1 MSFFDKGTKGR
12 VKKPLFMALYSG
24 PGLGKT
30 DFGASFPSPYFFDF
44 EESTHNIDVQRHRPL
59 SFDEIMDDLT
69 EIRDLDEKPSFKS
82 LIFDTIDE
90 LERLIH
96 KQVAFDKDKAS
107 IDDIGWQK
115 GFGMAVN
122 KWADFISLCR
132 EIRDK
137 HQIHFCFLAH
147 SFDMTTTNIENGL
160 TYSRYSM
167 ALHKKASNYIFGQV
181 EMVLFAKKDIALK
194 QVDDKTVAKDLDKR
208 ILYTNLSALYDA
220 KNRIGLPAQ
229 LPMPQKK
236 GFDILWSA
244 YLTAFNE
251 TPETLYK
258 KCMDEIKG
266 VQKEE
271 LKKQMTDY
279 VEANKKDLSILRS
292 TLQRIITS
300 KKDEQNKSKEKK

>member
-1 MSFFDKGTKGR
+1 MSFFKKGSKGR

-44 EESTHNIDVQRHRPL
+44 EESTHSIDVERHRPL
-59 SFDEIMDDLT
+59 SFEEIMDDLA
-69 EIRDLDEKPSFKS
+69 EIRDCEDKLSFKS
-82 LIFDTIDE
+82 IIFDTIDE

-96 KQVAFDKDKAS
+96 KQVAFDKEKAS

-115 GFGMAVN
+115 GFGLAVN
-122 KWADFISLCR
+122 KWADLISICR

-137 HQIHFCFLAH
+137 HNIHFCFLAH
-147 SFDMTTTNIENGL
+147 AFESSRSEIENGL

-167 ALHKKASNYIFGQV
+167 ALHKKAASYIFGQV

-194 QVDDKTVAKDLDKR
+194 KTADDRVVAKDIDKR
-208 ILYTNLSALYDA
+208 VLYTNLSAIYDA
-220 KNRIGLPAQ
+220 KNRIGLPAE

-236 GFDILWSA
+236 GFDLLWRA
-244 YLTAFNE
+244 YMKAFND

-258 KCMDEIKG
+258 QCLDEIKG
-266 VQKEE
+266 VTDET
-271 LKKQMTDY
+271 LKKQMGEY
-279 VEANKKDLSILRS
+279 VETNKKDLSILRS
-292 TLQRIITS
+292 TLQRIIST
-300 KKDEQNKSKEKK
+300 KKGAKSES